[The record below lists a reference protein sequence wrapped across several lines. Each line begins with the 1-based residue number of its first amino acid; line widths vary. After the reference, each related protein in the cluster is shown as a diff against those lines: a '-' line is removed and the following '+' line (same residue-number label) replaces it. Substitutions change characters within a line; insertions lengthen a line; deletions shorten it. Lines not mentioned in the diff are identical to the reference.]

1 MATQDDVYEGFFIPQ
16 GESGFL
22 VEYPT
27 TYAHAYFSRRG
38 DDIKYLVSLLCLRL

>member
-1 MATQDDVYEGFFIPQ
+1 MATQDDVYEGFFIPK

-22 VEYPT
+22 NEYST

-38 DDIKYLVSLLCLRL
+38 DDIKYLVSLLYLRL